1 MNTVADL
8 QLVNGLW
15 IQDSQEVEAINR
27 ELGVEFPSYFMV
39 DPEDGGRSGQ
49 FKVYGC
55 WSWLPLL
62 TSTVEGP
69 FNYPQ

>member
-8 QLVNGLW
+8 QSVNGLW

-27 ELGVEFPSYFMV
+27 ELGLEFPSYFM
-39 DPEDGGRSGQ
+39 PETEDGGRSGQ
-49 FKVYGC
+49 FQVYGC
-55 WSWLPLL
+55 WSWIPVL
-62 TSTVEGP
+62 TAYIEGP